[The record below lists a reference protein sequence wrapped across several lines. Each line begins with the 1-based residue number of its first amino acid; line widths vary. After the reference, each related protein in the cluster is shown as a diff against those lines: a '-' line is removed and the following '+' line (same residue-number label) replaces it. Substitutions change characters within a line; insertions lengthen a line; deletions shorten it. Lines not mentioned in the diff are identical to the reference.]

1 MNKRFPMI
9 ANNRHEKLQL
19 KNIHNLKV
27 SEQITYSL
35 ETPKWFHV
43 ELINDYYKGSMK
55 SLIYLEKEV
64 KRMEK
69 EHNNCLWEYGV
80 AVSTLNEMRKA
91 LIVGMFHLWFH
102 NLQEYLV
109 MSGNEFHP
117 KKIMFANSGFDT
129 IISIFKDI
137 TDKDLIAK
145 IKKYSILINAIKH
158 GIGKSLT
165 DLKHNYSE
173 FFYPSEEYTKTDDEG
188 YILEDAQE
196 PLVSKYHFEELHKS
210 LLEFWKS
217 APDKIIVDI
226 NQLGKKD

>member
-1 MNKRFPMI
+1 
-9 ANNRHEKLQL
+9 
-19 KNIHNLKV
+19 
-27 SEQITYSL
+27 
-35 ETPKWFHV
+35 
-43 ELINDYYKGSMK
+43 
-55 SLIYLEKEV
+55 
-64 KRMEK
+64 
-69 EHNNCLWEYGV
+69 
-80 AVSTLNEMRKA
+80 
-91 LIVGMFHLWFH
+91 
-102 NLQEYLV
+102 
-109 MSGNEFHP
+109 
-117 KKIMFANSGFDT
+117 MFANSGFNT

-217 APDKIIVDI
+217 VPDKIIVDV
-226 NQLGKKD
+226 NKLGKKD

>member
-1 MNKRFPMI
+1 ML
-9 ANNRHEKLQL
+9 ANNQREKLQL
-19 KNIHNLKV
+19 TNIHNLKV

-91 LIVGMFHLWFH
+91 LIVGMFHLWLH

-145 IKKYSILINAIKH
+145 IKKYSTLINAIKH

-217 APDKIIVDI
+217 VPDKIIVDV
-226 NQLGKKD
+226 NKLGKKD